1 MSTKKQL
8 RSKIMILLKQIDDLK
23 LTIEAKD
30 VYQLYITQENDR
42 LQKNCSAM
50 MTTLTVQQKE
60 LDRFRQMYKG
70 SEIARKKVTE
80 KVYELRGEVKSLE
93 TELQYY
99 KDYCDSEAA
108 YEKAKG
114 NRTNEAE

>member
-42 LQKNCSAM
+42 LKQNCDAFM
-50 MTTLTVQQKE
+50 NTLSVQQKE
-60 LDRFRQMYKG
+60 LDRVRHMYDV
-70 SEIARKKVTE
+70 SEAARKKIYLDRQNANHRIAKLEEEVN
-80 KVYELRGEVKSLE
+80 YYRGLCDAEVL
-93 TELQYY
+93 Y
-99 KDYCDSEAA
+99 D
-108 YEKAKG
+108 KAKG